1 MTVAFEGIEKWHG
14 QVVLFFIAETANSAQ
29 LNLERPQWAE
39 YAYIRW
45 LEDVSEG
52 DIRQHDKVDVRR
64 EAGIIWKKIE
74 ICNQINLKMVRWA
87 VPDVNGFQHHR
98 MGRCVL

>member
-1 MTVAFEGIEKWHG
+1 MLLIEGMEKWHG
-14 QVVLFFIAETANSAQ
+14 QVVLFSMAETANSAQ
-29 LNLERPQWAE
+29 LNLERPQWTE